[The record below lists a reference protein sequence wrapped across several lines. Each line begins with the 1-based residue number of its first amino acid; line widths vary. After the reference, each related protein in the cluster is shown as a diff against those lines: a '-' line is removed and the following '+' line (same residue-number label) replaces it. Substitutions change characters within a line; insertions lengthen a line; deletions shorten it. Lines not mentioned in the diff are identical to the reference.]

1 MAGLKGDNPVE
12 QLREKLARD
21 ARWRVREQYF
31 ALRIVPVLLVW
42 ALLIAAATVAAGGLI
57 SLGAALTI
65 YFSVAVLLV
74 ILARASCPALFGRAL
89 DLLHFGGRGGQV
101 SVWASPLRS
110 PGYRCAAI
118 QRGRNPCAFSSGRLF
133 ANLEI
138 MIVGLLRSPR

>member
-1 MAGLKGDNPVE
+1 MAGLNGDNPVE

-74 ILARASCPALFGRAL
+74 IWLERRARRYSDER
-89 DLLHFGGRGGQV
+89 
-101 SVWASPLRS
+101 
-110 PGYRCAAI
+110 
-118 QRGRNPCAFSSGRLF
+118 
-133 ANLEI
+133 
-138 MIVGLLRSPR
+138 